1 MSSGDTTG
9 VAGRTTAPPSRAR
22 SPPAPP
28 VTHTHTHHRN
38 ESVTSAMTAATPQT
52 GASRL
57 AAAAA
62 AAVSKRREGREL
74 KYGEDEHPLSE
85 SSLASRG
92 YHTLPAMQHL
102 FHVPNRWRLLRAL
115 GQGAYGLV
123 VSVQDTLSG
132 EPVAIKCITRVF
144 DKPILARRALREIT
158 LLRHFGEHE
167 NLTGLID
174 LDNVW
179 DGYNEIY
186 LYMEPMEADLH
197 QIVRSGQ
204 PLSNLHIQFFLYQL
218 LRGMKYI
225 HSANVI
231 HRDLKPGNLLV
242 NSDCELKIC
251 DFGLARGFKPV
262 GEGVHELRLTEYVAT
277 RWYRAPEIMLSN
289 RRYTTAIDVWSIGCI
304 LAELLGGKPVF
315 KGKDYVDQ
323 LNLILGVLGTPD
335 DETLKRMSSD
345 KARAY
350 LKTLPFN
357 PRVALEDVF
366 PDAEHDAVDLLG
378 KLLAF
383 DPDERIDVT
392 TALQH
397 PYVGTY
403 HDPADEPSCAAVF
416 DKWEEVEGLQTVE
429 ELREAITRE
438 ISEYRAEV
446 RGLAELADGFDDEY
460 EYDEDEFEA
469 DGEQYDEEEE
479 EEEEEEDEEEELVQ
493 EPERDESGET
503 VVEPQTRFVD
513 NQRGD
518 LGVQPTRSP
527 SASPRVRRVTLPN
540 HRRTS
545 RRDESPATPITNV
558 SEESFGHTPGVAA
571 VRPAHSRRS
580 SSHSVTHRRSMSFLF
595 GGVGGMT
602 SLSMSSTKGAAGG
615 DAADGTAV
623 SSAEYTGSSMVG
635 RRSRAPSGTVDALR
649 PLIRQ
654 LSATNL
660 AEMRINTDDQQQ
672 HSDKSPRPGM
682 ITSRRS
688 SRGSRSSRSRR
699 PSSVCLATETE
710 SWRQEGKDGHEHA
723 TEDAADDEDATE
735 QPPPTEDTTVGE
747 GEHDTN

>member
-1 MSSGDTTG
+1 M
-9 VAGRTTAPPSRAR
+9 APPSRPR
-22 SPPAPP
+22 SPP
-28 VTHTHTHHRN
+28 VTQSHQRTGSNASQVLPST
-38 ESVTSAMTAATPQT
+38 TTPQT

-62 AAVSKRREGREL
+62 AGSKRREGREL

-85 SSLASRG
+85 QNLSARG
-92 YHTLPAMQHL
+92 YHSLHAMKHV
-102 FHVPNRWRLLRAL
+102 FHVPNRWKLLRAL

-204 PLSNLHIQFFLYQL
+204 TLSNHHIQFFLYQL

-225 HSANVI
+225 HTANVI

-262 GEGVHELRLTEYVAT
+262 GEQVDELRLTEYVAT

-335 DETLKRMSSD
+335 DDTLKRMSSE

-350 LKTLPFN
+350 LKTLPYS

-366 PDAEHDAVDLLG
+366 PDAEHDAVDLLS
-378 KLLAF
+378 KLLVF

-403 HDPADEPSCAAVF
+403 HDPADEPSCPAVF
-416 DKWEEVEGLQTVE
+416 DKWEEVEGLQTVD

-438 ISEYRAEV
+438 IAEYRAEV

-460 EYDEDEFEA
+460 EYDEDELEA
-469 DGEQYDEEEE
+469 DGELY
-479 EEEEEEDEEEELVQ
+479 EDEVEELVQ
-493 EPERDESGET
+493 EPEIDES
-503 VVEPQTRFVD
+503 VEAVAVPQTRFAD
-513 NQRGD
+513 SQRED
-518 LGVQPTRSP
+518 LGIQPALSP
-527 SASPRVRRVTLPN
+527 NASPRVRRVTLPN
-540 HRRTS
+540 QRRVS
-545 RRDESPATPITNV
+545 RRDESPATPVTNV
-558 SEESFGHTPGVAA
+558 SEESFGHTPGAGA
-571 VRPAHSRRS
+571 RPTHSRRS
-580 SSHSVTHRRSMSFLF
+580 STQSTQSVTHRRSMSFLF

-615 DAADGTAV
+615 NAVDDTAV
-623 SSAEYTGSSMVG
+623 SSAEYTANSM
-635 RRSRAPSGTVDALR
+635 RRSRAPSSTVDALR

-654 LSATNL
+654 LSASNL
-660 AEMRINTDDQQQ
+660 ADMRINTDDQPL

-682 ITSRRS
+682 MISRRS
-688 SRGSRSSRSRR
+688 SRGSRSDRSRR
-699 PSSVCLATETE
+699 PSSVCLATETA
-710 SWRQEGKDGHEHA
+710 SWRQEAREEHEHA
-723 TEDAADDEDATE
+723 TEDADETATE
-735 QPPPTEDTTVGE
+735 QPPPTEDTAVG
-747 GEHDTN
+747 TPSIN